1 MILLNLVLTSNLFN
15 KDYSYLVQSLL
26 LHDYEDS

>member
-1 MILLNLVLTSNLFN
+1 MVLLNLVLASNLFN
-15 KDYSYLVQSLL
+15 KDYSYLVHSL